1 MRLTVCTLEGSVGQ
15 ADRVCALFATNVGRR
30 AISSTSTR
38 SLLLTVNRGNTHL
51 GFYDGQRSSVGWN
64 NRPPKPLLL
73 EIAVAWWWGV
83 SLTMRSAAARRA
95 ACSHVAFLQGNWLV
109 PALVNPFLLSL

>member
-1 MRLTVCTLEGSVGQ
+1 MQLTVCTLEGERRAG
-15 ADRVCALFATNVGRR
+15 RPCVCVVRNVGRR

-64 NRPPKPLLL
+64 NRPPKPLPL
-73 EIAVAWWWGV
+73 ETAVAWWWGV

-95 ACSHVAFLQGNWLV
+95 ARGHVAFLQGNWLV

>member
-38 SLLLTVNRGNTHL
+38 SLLLTVNRGNTTHIWVFMT
-51 GFYDGQRSSVGWN
+51 GKDRRWD
-64 NRPPKPLLL
+64 
-73 EIAVAWWWGV
+73 ETIAHISRCPWK
-83 SLTMRSAAARRA
+83 
-95 ACSHVAFLQGNWLV
+95 
-109 PALVNPFLLSL
+109 